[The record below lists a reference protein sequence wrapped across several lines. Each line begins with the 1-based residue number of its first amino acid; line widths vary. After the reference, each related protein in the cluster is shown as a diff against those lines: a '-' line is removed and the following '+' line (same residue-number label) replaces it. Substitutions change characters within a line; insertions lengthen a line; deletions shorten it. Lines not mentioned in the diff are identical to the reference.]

1 MKTCIKTGLTAML
14 MAATA
19 VTTWAQDEAF
29 PEGSVPNEHNIAGAD
44 YPRIGPDRRVHFK
57 VHAPEAKNVEISFR
71 GPMTKGDDGWW
82 TLVSEGPEVVG
93 PHYYT
98 VKIDGVEVADPAGK
112 PFFGMGRWVSVVEIP
127 EDAAEADYYA
137 MKNVPH
143 GAVSRSAYYSDIRN
157 EWRECL
163 VYTPAEYD
171 KNPDKKYPVLYL
183 QHGMGENETSWSRQG
198 KMNLIMD
205 NLIAEGKAVPMIVVM
220 DNGNIES
227 FKMMPGETMA
237 DVHKRFGAQFPAIL
251 VNEIIPHIQANY
263 RVKTDRDNRA
273 MAGLSWGGHLTFETT
288 LRNLDKFAHI
298 GSFSGALFIDPAK
311 LGEVYDGAFKDT
323 EAFNR
328 DVHTFFIGIGGE
340 EHPERAH
347 ALSDALR
354 AYGIE
359 NVYYESPG
367 TAHEFLTW
375 RRCLREFVPM
385 LFK

>member
-1 MKTCIKTGLTAML
+1 MKTCIKTGLAAML

-19 VTTWAQDEAF
+19 ATTWAQDETF
-29 PEGSVPNEHNIAGAD
+29 PEGTVPNEHNIAGAE

-57 VHAPEAKNVEISFR
+57 VYAPEAQNVEISFR

-143 GAVSRSAYYSDIRN
+143 GAVSRSAYHSDIRD

-183 QHGMGENETSWSRQG
+183 QHDMG
-198 KMNLIMD
+198 
-205 NLIAEGKAVPMIVVM
+205 
-220 DNGNIES
+220 
-227 FKMMPGETMA
+227 
-237 DVHKRFGAQFPAIL
+237 
-251 VNEIIPHIQANY
+251 
-263 RVKTDRDNRA
+263 
-273 MAGLSWGGHLTFETT
+273 
-288 LRNLDKFAHI
+288 
-298 GSFSGALFIDPAK
+298 
-311 LGEVYDGAFKDT
+311 
-323 EAFNR
+323 
-328 DVHTFFIGIGGE
+328 
-340 EHPERAH
+340 
-347 ALSDALR
+347 
-354 AYGIE
+354 
-359 NVYYESPG
+359 
-367 TAHEFLTW
+367 
-375 RRCLREFVPM
+375 
-385 LFK
+385 